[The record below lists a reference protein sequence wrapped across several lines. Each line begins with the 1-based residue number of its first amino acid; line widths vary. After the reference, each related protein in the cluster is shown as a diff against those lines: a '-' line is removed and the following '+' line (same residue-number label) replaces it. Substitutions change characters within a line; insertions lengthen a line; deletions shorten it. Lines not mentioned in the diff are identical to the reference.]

1 MNLRKYWDK
10 LYISDRWTI
19 GFIEESAESLV
30 ERKECHP
37 YIHWIE
43 NNYKDRF
50 FADPFILNIDKDGVI
65 TVLVEE
71 LIYTKAIGSIVE
83 LKISPQYKI
92 ISRKNILSLR
102 THLSY
107 PFIVKR
113 DNGIFVYP
121 ENCENNSFSE
131 YQYINGKLFFV
142 REILNLPL
150 CDSTFLFSFNS
161 YNWLFTTFKGKTQ
174 DSELLV
180 YFSHEDGKKYIS
192 HPANPVVNNAKTAR
206 PGGNFIFL
214 GTGKIVRVA
223 QDCYSSYGGGLS
235 FMEIKKISPTEY
247 KEVLLF
253 NIYPDENGEC
263 PNGLH
268 TFNGYQDIVV
278 VDGIRKRKF
287 CPLKKVVFVIRN
299 ILRRKFKL

>member
-71 LIYTKAIGSIVE
+71 LIYTKSIGIIVE

-92 ISRKNILSLR
+92 ISLKNFFSLR
-102 THLSY
+102 THISY

-223 QDCYSSYGGGLS
+223 QDLS
-235 FMEIKKISPTEY
+235 LIHI
-247 KEVLLF
+247 
-253 NIYPDENGEC
+253 
-263 PNGLH
+263 
-268 TFNGYQDIVV
+268 
-278 VDGIRKRKF
+278 
-287 CPLKKVVFVIRN
+287 
-299 ILRRKFKL
+299 